1 MSSSVRATQASYVV
15 LPETVT
21 DKPTVFSFLISQFP
35 TIAKAVWQAR
45 IVEGK
50 VHWRDGTPI
59 TLDTPFAPRER
70 VYYYR
75 EVECESIIPFKEQVL
90 LQTNAFMLVFK
101 PHFLAVN
108 PSGNFVNE
116 CLVNRL
122 RIKTGNQE
130 IVAAHRLDRA
140 TAGVMLLSLNSD
152 TRHDYHE
159 LFKRG
164 EICKTYQAIAPL
176 NAEVNSLITQGAL
189 SLPMAWTVKNRL
201 QKTVPS
207 FLMCISEGEANSH
220 STIRLIE
227 VHNGFGLFELEP
239 ITGKTHQLRLHMMSL
254 GMPLLNDRLYPEL
267 LDKAADDFA
276 TPLKLMAKRL
286 CFIDPITQEHID
298 MSCEGFNLQNEV
310 QSL

>member
-21 DKPTVFSFLISQFP
+21 DKPTVISFLISQFSA
-35 TIAKAVWQAR
+35 IAASVWQQR
-45 IVEGK
+45 ILDGN
-50 VHWRDGTPI
+50 VHWRDGTLI
-59 TLDTPFAPRER
+59 TLDSVFIPRER

-75 EVECESIIPFKEQVL
+75 EVEQESLIPFEEILL
-90 LQTNAFMLVFK
+90 LQTSDFMLVFK

-122 RIKTGNQE
+122 RIKTGNQD

-140 TAGVMLLSLNSD
+140 TAGMMLLSLNSD

-164 EICKTYQAIAPL
+164 RINKTYQAIAPL
-176 NAEVNSLITQGAL
+176 NSEVKAMIDQGAL
-189 SLPMAWTVKNRL
+189 SLPMVWTVKNRL
-201 QKTVPS
+201 QKTTPS
-207 FLMCISEGEANSH
+207 FLMCISDGEANSH
-220 STIRLIE
+220 SEIRLVE
-227 VHNGFGLFELEP
+227 VHEGYGLFELEP
-239 ITGKTHQLRLHMMSL
+239 VTGKTHQLRVHMMSL

-276 TPLKLMAKRL
+276 MPLKLMAKRL
-286 CFIDPITQEHID
+286 CFIDPITQEKID

-310 QSL
+310 QNL

>member
-21 DKPTVFSFLISQFP
+21 DKPTVLSFLISKFP
-35 TIAKAVWQAR
+35 AIAETVWQNR
-45 IVEGK
+45 IIDGK
-50 VHWRDGTPI
+50 VHWKDGTLL
-59 TLDTPFAPRER
+59 TLESMFIPRER

-75 EVECESIIPFKEQVL
+75 EVEQESVIPFEEKLL
-90 LQTNAFMLVFK
+90 LQTSEFILVFK

-140 TAGVMLLSLNSD
+140 TAGVMLLSVNSG

-164 EICKTYQAIAPL
+164 QICKTYQAIAPL
-176 NAEVNSLITQGAL
+176 NAEVNSLVTQDAL
-189 SLPMAWTVKNRL
+189 SLPMTWTVKNRL

-207 FLMCISEGEANSH
+207 FLMCIGEGEANSH

-227 VHNGFGLFELEP
+227 VHNGYGLFDTDVHS
-239 ITGKTHQLRLHMMSL
+239 IWKMFVFVHKASL
-254 GMPLLNDRLYPEL
+254 
-267 LDKAADDFA
+267 K
-276 TPLKLMAKRL
+276 
-286 CFIDPITQEHID
+286 
-298 MSCEGFNLQNEV
+298 
-310 QSL
+310 